1 MSSCRATSFY
11 LAPGV
16 LRYFKDHTL
25 AAVLPDGSWL
35 EIKHR
40 GDIARFK
47 QEHALW
53 DGTILCGPR
62 QQGGLGE
69 LRSHIAADG
78 STVEV
83 WNIDDRVIE
92 GRRPENAAAYALH
105 RWAVT
110 GDTQAVGGVRQLI
123 EVVAPG
129 APRSV
134 RNALQEAALRG
145 EHHAVDVVA
154 AAWRAGLLRNP
165 DQIVELLKHSR
176 IPFRSV
182 PDPRLEQLLRGVVAT
197 GRTVDAVVFISGMID
212 GSHMLDAGTGQLLA
226 RDTATSS
233 VVLHVLALDGNYETR
248 KEVACNPNTPGD
260 TLLLLAKDEDEGIRR
275 YVAKNPNT
283 TSAALLQLANDEA
296 EDVPRYVAEHPNTPA
311 AAFLQLAQNGSL
323 DVMHLVARNPNTPV
337 AVLEQL
343 SQDGYSRSVR
353 LYVAQNPGT
362 PAAALLQLAKDKDE
376 DVRYCVAEHSNT
388 PAAALLQLS
397 QDGSM
402 GVMRLVAQNPN
413 TPAAALLQLA
423 TSEAD
428 DRRIRDVRSAVAGNP
443 NTPVAV
449 LELLSKDLEES
460 ARLAVALNPNTPV
473 AVLERLATSEAG
485 EWRGEYVR
493 SAVALNPNT
502 PVALLEQL
510 AVDQH
515 ERVRTGVASNP
526 NTPVAVLGQLSKDY
540 RGPGVIG
547 ASSADVIRAVAL
559 NPNTP
564 VALLEQLATST
575 VNGRR
580 EARVL
585 SAVALNTNTPV
596 AALAQLSNDGSDVVQ
611 RSVAGNPNTPV
622 AALERLATSEA
633 GEWRGQYVRSAVALN
648 PSTPVA
654 TLVQLSN
661 DPSDEV
667 QRAVKQNPNT
677 PVAIER
683 IVQSTNRDAG
693 DWLGS
698 HTDRYEHHAIKNGIP
713 LELHTTSD
721 LAYHELVRYGAPVV
735 DYPDVIRAVS
745 DVGRE
750 NISFRF
756 SDDTLKLRHTFA
768 ESTVQVAESTLT
780 PRVISSPRALRENA
794 NYMGNCTAGYEGGIR
809 RDESLIIA
817 LDDTSSASRDTL
829 YNVEIQRGSGD
840 RWDTIGEINSR
851 FNQGVT
857 DDEQLAI
864 IDQLTKLLGKT

>member
-11 LAPGV
+11 LSPGV
-16 LRYFKDHTL
+16 LLYFKDHTV

-212 GSHMLDAGTGQLLA
+212 GSRMLDAGTGQLLA

-233 VVLHVLALDGNYETR
+233 VVLHVLALDGNYHTR

-260 TLLLLAKDEDEGIRR
+260 TLLLLAKDEDEEIRRGVAENPNTPAAVLEKLAKDEDEVIRRGVAENPNTPAAVLEKLAKDEDEEVLR
-275 YVAKNPNT
+275 YVARH
-283 TSAALLQLANDEA
+283 S
-296 EDVPRYVAEHPNTPA
+296 NTPA
-311 AAFLQLAQNGSL
+311 AAFLHLSQNAYIGS
-323 DVMHLVARNPNTPV
+323 MEYVARNPNTPV
-337 AVLEQL
+337 SVLEQL
-343 SQDGYSRSVR
+343 TQDKNPWVR
-353 LYVAQNPGT
+353 LRLAERLDIPVAI
-362 PAAALLQLAKDKDE
+362 LEQLAKVHWDT
-376 DVRYCVAEHSNT
+376 DVLAVVARNPVT
-388 PAAALLQLS
+388 PVHVLE
-397 QDGSM
+397 
-402 GVMRLVAQNPN
+402 
-413 TPAAALLQLA
+413 QLA
-423 TSEAD
+423 NEQLNSSVLV
-428 DRRIRDVRSAVAGNP
+428 RDEGVLASVAGNP

-449 LELLSKDLEES
+449 LEKLAKRSMLGQGNRRDT
-460 ARLAVALNPNTPV
+460 RVYCAVAGNPATPV
-473 AVLERLATSEAG
+473 AVLEQLAKGSELGYTG
-485 EWRGEYVR
+485 EVQC
-493 SAVALNPNT
+493 AVAGNPNT
-502 PVALLEQL
+502 PVPVLEQL
-510 AVDQH
+510 SKVHGDKD
-515 ERVRTGVASNP
+515 
-526 NTPVAVLGQLSKDY
+526 VL
-540 RGPGVIG
+540 
-547 ASSADVIRAVAL
+547 A
-559 NPNTP
+559 
-564 VALLEQLATST
+564 
-575 VNGRR
+575 
-580 EARVL
+580 
-585 SAVALNTNTPV
+585 
-596 AALAQLSNDGSDVVQ
+596 
-611 RSVAGNPNTPV
+611 SVAGNPNTPV
-622 AALERLATSEA
+622 PVLEQLSKDSAEQVRLAA
-633 GEWRGQYVRSAVALN
+633 A
-648 PSTPVA
+648 
-654 TLVQLSN
+654 
-661 DPSDEV
+661 
-667 QRAVKQNPNT
+667 QNPNT
-677 PVAIER
+677 PVAVPEQLQEYSGD
-683 IVQSTNRDAG
+683 VQRLPTVLRDDAG
-693 DWLGS
+693 DWRRF
-698 HTDRYEHHAIKNGIP
+698 HTDRYEHHAIKNGVP

-768 ESTVQVAESTLT
+768 ESTVQVAESALT
-780 PRVISSPRALRENA
+780 PRVISSPRALRENS
-794 NYMGNCTAGYEGGIR
+794 NYMGNCTSGYERDIR

-851 FNQGVT
+851 FNKGVT

-864 IDQLTKLLGKT
+864 IDQLTKILGKT

>member
-11 LAPGV
+11 LSPGV
-16 LRYFKDHTL
+16 LLYFKDHTV

-283 TSAALLQLANDEA
+283 TSAALLQLAKDED
-296 EDVPRYVAEHPNTPA
+296 EDVPRYIAAHPNTPA
-311 AAFLQLAQNGSL
+311 AAFLQLIQNGSL

-343 SQDGYSRSVR
+343 AVDGYSRSVR

-362 PAAALLQLAKDKDE
+362 PAAALLQLAKDEDE

-413 TPAAALLQLA
+413 TPVAVLLQLA

-449 LELLSKDLEES
+449 LELLSKDLEEL
-460 ARLAVALNPNTPV
+460 ARRAVAENPNTPVFVLELLSKDFEEQVRGGAARNPNTPV
-473 AVLERLATSEAG
+473 AVLE
-485 EWRGEYVR
+485 
-493 SAVALNPNT
+493 
-502 PVALLEQL
+502 QL
-510 AVDQH
+510 AVDRH

-526 NTPVAVLGQLSKDY
+526 NTPVAVLGKLSKDY
-540 RGPGVIG
+540 RGVGDLDY
-547 ASSADVIRAVAL
+547 SSVDVIRAVAL

-564 VALLEQLATST
+564 VAVLERLATGTMSAK
-575 VNGRR
+575 NFKL
-580 EARVL
+580 EARVRV
-585 SAVALNTNTPV
+585 AVALNPNTPV
-596 AALAQLSNDGSDVVQ
+596 AVLERLATSDAGEGRGEYVRSAVASNPNTPVATLAQLSND
-611 RSVAGNPNTPV
+611 R
-622 AALERLATSEA
+622 
-633 GEWRGQYVRSAVALN
+633 
-648 PSTPVA
+648 
-654 TLVQLSN
+654 
-661 DPSDEV
+661 SDEV

-735 DYPDVIRAVS
+735 DYPDVITAVS

-768 ESTVQVAESTLT
+768 ESTVQVAESALT